1 MKIIVIFLISIF
13 SCVSLEKPNPEDD
26 LLSEQ
31 EIKERNQE
39 CDLYLSFAHTN
50 YSNREYVN
58 AVNNFNEIIPIHH
71 DNDDVVRNKIGNI
84 LPFSY
89 LNYIRVEDIVII
101 PVNKKTNEQKKKF
114 LRDVFSDSNIYFIE
128 SSALLNQFGS
138 LHCCTANI
146 NI

>member
-1 MKIIVIFLISIF
+1 MSIKD
-13 SCVSLEKPNPEDD
+13 VNHPNY
-26 LLSEQ
+26 LRIKNLQKQLQ
-31 EIKERNQE
+31 EIIQRP
-39 CDLYLSFAHTN
+39 
-50 YSNREYVN
+50 
-58 AVNNFNEIIPIHH
+58 NNFNEIIPIHH

-114 LRDVFSDSNIYFIE
+114 LRDVFSDSNVYFIE
-128 SSALLNQFGS
+128 CSALLNQFGS